1 MKTSAIICSVIG
13 LLLCCIQPNRR
24 SDIDN
29 VRWLKNEKPTVVKNE
44 TDTQYEPYFS
54 ICSIEC
60 LDSEQTINE
69 NYADFNFSSD
79 AEITSVLCESFI
91 QLTYWCYVENNIVC
105 RLSGLATDSVAL
117 LSFYSNDTLVDSY
130 TLYFATDVSGTIY
143 SSGLSLDEAKR
154 NAGINLNYD
163 LIDETEEEAEDSIHH
178 PVHSQAPSTSG
189 SITGTFQWQDD
200 QGLTHPLV
208 GARVKL
214 RIAGSGW
221 DSTTYTNENGDYS
234 FEYTGVKY
242 NGSGKPKMTLYADDG
257 ESVKVKKNGTY
268 AKTHEFETVGGKQTY
283 SYIFSPAND
292 GDIGKAIMIFQAA
305 KLYSNHLYSMCNEED
320 SVPQCL
326 FVFPYNTQKGCCYN
340 NNTVYIKNKDS
351 DYSSLPN
358 SYASWDMIGH
368 EYAHH
373 IQKYFNIANSP
384 GGTHTI
390 GTNLIDQLCKTNAL
404 TQAKNKA
411 LRLSWGEGWATY
423 WSIVAQQ
430 SFPDEF
436 KTIRTVG
443 NTDYSAYNGVDYKL
457 DVYIDRSSGEASELA
472 IQKTLFKLYSA
483 KTDEYDRFA
492 LGEET
497 LWDIVVENKPTTLCE
512 FIQDLYDDGYDKH
525 ELGKLLGQFSIAPL
539 YLEIENDYL
548 DRYPTFSWPT
558 DSGSTNLPYD
568 SFDLVFTTPS
578 GVEFM
583 RRAVTTSNPK
593 TATYTLTRD
602 EWSTVISARGTK
614 YGVYLIARQTHSP
627 STGDYYSELFWFD
640 EPDDFADK
648 VQIKPNE
655 WGFEP
660 QYFFETNKENQTS
673 TPITDH
679 GLTITHGR
687 LRCGYIENSY
697 VILSPRRQGAG
708 RAYFT
713 MDFSQAVYSYMFGIT
728 LWSDSEYLSTNDS
741 TAVVEWKDRN
751 GVWHEDMDLLSDPP
765 NGLSTR
771 DQQVDRYQ
779 FAHTEGIYGLRFVA
793 TSSAIGDRNKGRLCL
808 DDIVLNTN
816 ANDLWFISKF
826 YQ

>member
-1 MKTSAIICSVIG
+1 MKSFATVALIICATSIFGLPASFNDNGRNDCIVGVSQFAKHNRANAVYDDPSIIG
-13 LLLCCIQPNRR
+13 AA
-24 SDIDN
+24 
-29 VRWLKNEKPTVVKNE
+29 
-44 TDTQYEPYFS
+44 
-54 ICSIEC
+54 IEC
-60 LDSEQTINE
+60 LDAEKTISA
-69 NYADFNFSSD
+69 NYANFRFSSE
-79 AEITSVLCESFI
+79 AEITSIVCETFN
-91 QLTYWCYVENNIVC
+91 QLASWNYVENEIVC
-105 RLSGLATDSVAL
+105 NLSNIIANGKTTLD
-117 LSFYSNDTLVDSY
+117 FYSSGVLIGSY
-130 TLYFATDVSGTIY
+130 ALYFAENTSGIIY

-154 NAGINLNYD
+154 NAGISLNYD

-214 RIAGSGW
+214 RIVGSGW
-221 DSTTYTNENGDYS
+221 DSTAYADQNGDYS
-234 FEYTGVKY
+234 FEYIGVKY
-242 NGSGKPKMTLYADDG
+242 NGSGKPKVTLYADDG
-257 ESVKVKKNGTY
+257 GTINVKKSGTY
-268 AKTHEFETVGGKQTY
+268 AKTHEFETIGGNNSY
-283 SYIFSPAND
+283 SYVFSPTND
-292 GDIGKAIMIFQAA
+292 GDMGKAIMIFQAA
-305 KLYSNHLYSMCNEED
+305 KLYSDHIKELNNNNAITKCS
-320 SVPQCL
+320 
-326 FVFPYNTQKGCCYN
+326 FVYPSNKSKCKYYN
-340 NNTVYIKNKDS
+340 NVVYITGTPPKKS
-351 DYSSLPN
+351 FPN

-373 IQKYFNIANSP
+373 IQEQFDIANSP

-457 DVYIDRSSGEASELA
+457 DVYIDRSNGEASELA
-472 IQKTLFKLYSA
+472 VQKTLFKLYFA

-497 LWDIVVENKPTTLCE
+497 LWDIVVEKKPTTLCE

-525 ELGKLLGQFSIAPL
+525 ELGKLLGQFSITPL
-539 YLEIENDYL
+539 YLEIKNDYL
-548 DRYPTFSWPT
+548 DRCPTFSWPT

-655 WGFEP
+655 WGFKP

-679 GLTITHGR
+679 GLTITHDR

-741 TAVVEWKDRN
+741 TAVVEWKDQN